1 MANVQFSGN
10 GGTHNKYPLEI
21 SPWCLDVLVVK
32 STMSQRPFILDPL
45 FRSVSILN
53 GVGPRTVKLYEKL
66 TGGTKLLDVLFH
78 KPIDSVTRK
87 FVPSIMSAK
96 IGDTV
101 AVKVI
106 IEKHT
111 PPERKS
117 QPYRIRA
124 RDESGFIE
132 LAFFHAQ
139 GGWVEKL
146 YPIDKEMMIAGQID
160 DFKGGRQITH
170 PDILDTDTP
179 ERTEV
184 IYPLTAGLSNKML
197 RKTVLM
203 ALDQTPA
210 LPEWIDATHVTRMG
224 WNDWKSSMTALH
236 HPQAPSDLEPTTKTR
251 ERLAYDEF
259 LANQLTLAI
268 LRLKQRKLKGRSF
281 PTNGVMR
288 QKLMQN
294 LPWQL
299 TPYQIEALKDIDAD
313 MAEPHKMLRLLQG
326 DVGSGKTIVAA
337 LAMMNAVDGG
347 AQAAIMAPTEI
358 LARQHAE
365 TLKPYFDAAGIR
377 FATLTGRNKG
387 KVREDILS
395 TIANGSAKIIIGTHA
410 LFQDGVEFA
419 DLGLVVIDEQH
430 RFGVHQR
437 LTLSNKGAGTD
448 VLVMTAT
455 PIPRTLA
462 LTAYGDMEVSRIT
475 GKPAGRKPIDTRLIP
490 TESLDDMIGRLGAQ
504 IKQGVQVYW
513 VCPLVEESE
522 ILDLAA
528 AEERYLLLQQFFG
541 SKVGLIHGRMKPA
554 DKDAVME
561 KFACGDISILVATTV
576 IEVGVNVPNATI
588 MVIEHAE
595 RFGLAQLHQL
605 RGRVG
610 RGHQQSY
617 CFLVYAS
624 PLNNTAKE
632 RLKILRETEDGFLI
646 AEKDLQLRG
655 SGEVLGTKQSG
666 LAEFRLADLGAHA
679 DLLISARQDA
689 ALILSKDPDLKSQ
702 RGEALRTLLYL
713 FERDQAISFLKA
725 G

>member
-1 MANVQFSGN
+1 
-10 GGTHNKYPLEI
+10 
-21 SPWCLDVLVVK
+21 
-32 STMSQRPFILDPL
+32 MSQRPFILDPL
-45 FRSVSILN
+45 FRSVSVLN
-53 GVGPRTVKLYEKL
+53 GVGPRTIKLYEKL
-66 TGGTKLLDVLFH
+66 TGGTKLLDVIFYR
-78 KPIDSVTRK
+78 PIDIVNRK
-87 FVPSIMSAK
+87 FVPNIMAAK
-96 IGDTV
+96 IGETV
-101 AVKVI
+101 AVKVT

-111 PPERKS
+111 PPERRS

-124 RDESGFIE
+124 HDASGFIE

-146 YPIDKEMMIAGQID
+146 YPIGAVMMIAGKVD
-160 DFKGGRQITH
+160 DFKGGRQMTH
-170 PDILDTDTP
+170 PDILDADTP
-179 ERTEV
+179 EQTEV
-184 IYPLTAGLSNKML
+184 IYPLTAGLSNKMF
-197 RKTVLM
+197 RKTLLM
-203 ALDQTPA
+203 CLDQTPA
-210 LPEWIDATHVTRMG
+210 LPEWIDTTHLTRMG
-224 WNDWKSSMTALH
+224 WNDWKTSISALH
-236 HPQAPSDLEPTTKTR
+236 HPQTESDLESSTKTR
-251 ERLAYDEF
+251 TRLAYDEF

-281 PTNGVMR
+281 PTNGPQR
-288 QKLMQN
+288 QKLLKN

-299 TPYQIEALKDIDAD
+299 TPYQTEALKEIDAD

-347 AQAAIMAPTEI
+347 AQAALMAPTEI

-365 TLKPYFDAAGIR
+365 TLKPYFDAAGIA
-377 FATLTGRNKG
+377 FTVLTGRNKG
-387 KVREDILS
+387 KVRESILNDIS
-395 TIANGSAKIIIGTHA
+395 SGQAKIIIGTHA

-437 LTLSNKGAGTD
+437 LTLSNKGLGTD

-490 TESLDDMIGRLGAQ
+490 TDSLEDMIERLGAQ
-504 IKQGVQVYW
+504 IRNGVQVYW

-561 KFACGDISILVATTV
+561 KFARGEIFILVATTV

-610 RGHQQSY
+610 RGSAQSY
-617 CFLVYAS
+617 CFLVYAA
-624 PLNNTAKE
+624 PLNDTAKE

-666 LAEFRLADLGAHA
+666 LAEFRLADLGAHS

-689 ALILSKDPDLKSQ
+689 ALILDKDPDLKSP
-702 RGEALRTLLYL
+702 RGQALRTLLYL